1 MTVTAAIADVQKGRY
16 VADIAMKPPKA
27 PRIMRSPCAKV
38 VVSVALL
45 ISTKPSAVKP

>member
-27 PRIMRSPCAKV
+27 LRIMRSPCAKV
-38 VVSVALL
+38 VVSVAF
-45 ISTKPSAVKP
+45 